1 MNFKNF
7 ALVAMILSTMGLSST
22 NAQTAASAVD
32 GKKQTLFS
40 SVNHASTPYRI
51 PAVAT
56 LNNGT
61 VLAIADQ
68 RPCGADVGNGEVDIY
83 AKVGTIAQNGSYS
96 WNPSSIDPSANGG
109 LKIADGTSS
118 NGYGDAAVV
127 VDRESGKVLVIC
139 VSGKV
144 VFSNGSSSKHNNMA
158 RIVGSANGLS
168 WESPQ
173 DVTSA
178 FFANE
183 LKSAYTMFMAS
194 GRMIQSQFVKVG
206 NYYRIYGALLVREK
220 KNILTKVNNNYVVY
234 SDDLGATWKVLGG
247 AKAVSSGDEA
257 KVEELP
263 NGDIVLSSRTSGG
276 RYFNVFKFSNLNNA
290 SGSWGSATKCSFAG
304 SNSTNGEL
312 LFYKGLVDANGTE
325 YNVMF
330 QSLPTGSS
338 RSNVAVYYKAFAT
351 NKSSWAVSDFT
362 SGWTK
367 GIEVDNGASGYST
380 MTILPNGQVGFLY
393 EDDYDTSK
401 ASGDYSN
408 IVYVP
413 LTVEEMTGGKYSA
426 PANNTEEP
434 AVVVETPSFSPAGGE
449 VQEGATVSIA
459 CATEGATIYYTTN
472 GATPTTSSTKYT
484 SAITV
489 NSAMTIKAIA
499 VKEGNYTN
507 SEVATASYTIKARE
521 VVATPT
527 FSPAGGAVQEGATV
541 SIACATEGATIY
553 YTTNGATPTT
563 ASTKYTGTIT
573 VNSAMTI
580 KAIAVKDGYYTNSA
594 VASASYTIKAP
605 EVVAAPTFSPAGG
618 EIQEGATV
626 TIACATSGATIYYTT
641 NGATPT
647 TSSTKYTGAITVN
660 SAITIKAIAAKSGS
674 TNSGIATASYT
685 IKAREVVAT
694 PTFSPAGGAVQEGAT
709 VSIACATEGATI
721 YYTTNGTT
729 PTTASTKY
737 TGAIT
742 VNSAMTIKA
751 IAVKDGYY
759 TNSAVASASYTIKAR
774 EVVATPVI
782 SPAGGEVE
790 KGATVTISCATSGA
804 TIYYTT
810 NGAEPTTSATKYTGA
825 ITVNSAM
832 TIKAIAVKDG
842 YYTNSAVATASFTV
856 KAGTIDDATMQ
867 AIASAQA
874 VAAYRGVGYPSSD
887 AATRVALNNVIAQ
900 AQAGNA
906 TVSEIESAVNAFK
919 NEVSD
924 ITMPEDGKTYKFV
937 NVTKAGK
944 KYYINYASSGISMVT
959 NEAQATEYT
968 CEFISHDE
976 YAFIASNGS
985 YLIWKGPNG
994 KEGIL
999 FWKKTHGYND
1009 NKGYTSSYNSTYCD
1023 LIVEKLTK
1031 GGYVTANSNAELF
1044 GLMGIRGMRYSRDEY
1059 SYFTIKSSD
1068 GTFDASVS
1076 PYFNDSYSSAFYIV
1090 DTDAVEMASEFDG
1103 PTSIEDNVTVDRVIN
1118 DDVIYDITGRKVTE
1132 TRPGHIYI
1140 KNGKKFLAK

>member
-553 YTTNGATPTT
+553 YTTNG
-563 ASTKYTGTIT
+563 
-573 VNSAMTI
+573 
-580 KAIAVKDGYYTNSA
+580 
-594 VASASYTIKAP
+594 
-605 EVVAAPTFSPAGG
+605 
-618 EIQEGATV
+618 
-626 TIACATSGATIYYTT
+626 
-641 NGATPT
+641 
-647 TSSTKYTGAITVN
+647 
-660 SAITIKAIAAKSGS
+660 
-674 TNSGIATASYT
+674 
-685 IKAREVVAT
+685 
-694 PTFSPAGGAVQEGAT
+694 
-709 VSIACATEGATI
+709 
-721 YYTTNGTT
+721 TT